1 MHPSEP
7 PNPLSSATADGPDQL
22 DPGPG
27 GKAPTPRPRFR
38 PADRQQLIP
47 AMLLEDLLTSDH
59 QARVVWQ
66 FVLGLDLASLYAGI
80 RSVEGGPGRPPIDP
94 RILVAL
100 WLSATLEGVGS
111 ARALNYLCT
120 EHHAFRWLCG
130 GVSVNYHTLSDF
142 RVDHLEFLDALL
154 THSVAVLREQEL
166 VDLNRVAQDGL
177 RVRASAGAASFRR
190 RPTLEECLSE
200 AGEQVQRL
208 RAELEDD
215 PGASR
220 RRQQR
225 AHERAARER
234 QERIRQ
240 ALERLPELEAKKKL
254 EAKDKSRVSTTDPE
268 ATVMKMADG
277 GFRPAYNVQ
286 FSTDTHSQVIVGVE
300 VTTSG
305 SDQGEMAPMVE
316 QVQERFEQ
324 RPKEVLVDGGFAAH
338 GDIEAVSAPDKG
350 CVVYAPVP
358 RPKKEGADRHAPH
371 AGDSP
376 AVAAWRARMATESAK
391 TIYKDRAATAEC
403 VNAQARNRGLRQ
415 LTVRGRLKAKAVALW
430 YAVAHNLMR
439 AVSLRA
445 ARLVQV

>member
-1 MHPSEP
+1 MHPDEP
-7 PNPLSSATADGPDQL
+7 HDPLSSATIGRPDQP
-22 DPGPG
+22 DPGAAR
-27 GKAPTPRPRFR
+27 KAPVPRPRFR

-66 FVLGLDLASLYAGI
+66 FVLGLDLAALYARI

-94 RILVAL
+94 RILAAL
-100 WLSATLEGVGS
+100 WLHATLEGVGS
-111 ARALNYLCT
+111 ARALDYLCT
-120 EHHAFRWLCG
+120 AHHAFRWLCG
-130 GVSVNYHTLSDF
+130 GVSVNYHTLADF
-142 RVDHLEFLDALL
+142 RVDHPEFLDALL
-154 THSVAVLREQEL
+154 THSVAVLREQGL
-166 VDLNRVAQDGL
+166 VDLNRVAQDGM

-190 RPTLEECLSE
+190 RPTLQECLRE
-200 AGEQVQRL
+200 AGEQVRRL
-208 RAELEDD
+208 RAELQDD
-215 PGASR
+215 PGAGR
-220 RRQQR
+220 RRQQQ
-225 AHERAARER
+225 AQERAARER
-234 QERIRQ
+234 QDRVRR
-240 ALERLPELEAKKKL
+240 ALERLPELEAKKKS
-254 EAKDKSRVSTTDPE
+254 ADKDQARASTTDPE

-286 FSTDTHSQVIVGVE
+286 FGTDTHSQVIVGVE
-300 VTTSG
+300 VTASG

-316 QVQERFEQ
+316 QVQERFAQ

-358 RPKKEGADRHAPH
+358 KPKKEGADRYAAH
-371 AGDSP
+371 AGDGP
-376 AVAAWRARMATESAK
+376 AVAAWRARMATEPAK
-391 TIYKDRAATAEC
+391 AIYKDRAATAEC

-439 AVSLRA
+439 AVGRDSLPA
-445 ARLVQV
+445 

>member
-1 MHPSEP
+1 
-7 PNPLSSATADGPDQL
+7 
-22 DPGPG
+22 
-27 GKAPTPRPRFR
+27 
-38 PADRQQLIP
+38 
-47 AMLLEDLLTSDH
+47 
-59 QARVVWQ
+59 
-66 FVLGLDLASLYAGI
+66 
-80 RSVEGGPGRPPIDP
+80 
-94 RILVAL
+94 
-100 WLSATLEGVGS
+100 
-111 ARALNYLCT
+111 
-120 EHHAFRWLCG
+120 
-130 GVSVNYHTLSDF
+130 LSDF

-166 VDLNRVAQDGL
+166 VDLNRVAQDGM

-220 RRQQR
+220 RRQQQ

-234 QERIRQ
+234 QERVRQ
-240 ALERLPELEAKKKL
+240 ALERLPELEAKKKPQD
-254 EAKDKSRVSTTDPE
+254 KDKARASTTDPE

-286 FSTDTHSQVIVGVE
+286 FSTDTHSQIIVGVE

-305 SDQGEMAPMVE
+305 SDQGQMAPMVE

-338 GDIEAVSAPDKG
+338 DDIEAISTLDKG

-358 RPKKEGADRHAPH
+358 KPKKEGTDRHAPH

-376 AVAAWRARMATESAK
+376 VVAAWRARMATEAAK
-391 TIYKDRAATAEC
+391 AIYKDRAATAEC

-430 YAVAHNLMR
+430 YAVAHNLLR

-445 ARLVQV
+445 ARLAPV